1 MKALK
6 GAAGAPGI
14 AVGRLVSFRPA
25 LDDDLAPFPV
35 LVERATTYLR
45 ELGAGLR
52 TDGLAAEAAILD
64 AQALLAADPTL
75 AAAVQGYLAAGLEL
89 AAAITASV
97 DELAAPL
104 EALEDAYLR
113 ERAADVRAAGA
124 ALLRTE
130 RHEPVNL
137 PAGSILIAEELMPA
151 DIVALP
157 RATLAGLVT
166 ARGGSTSHTAI
177 LARSLGI
184 PAVLGLGTIGMH
196 YPDGTP
202 AIIDGGDAT
211 LIVEPD
217 QRTLSQY
224 VRWQYERVQ
233 PARSR
238 VPRAAL
244 ASRTTDGRRVL
255 LFANITGP
263 VDVPAA
269 IQEGAE
275 GIGLFRTEFLYL
287 GRSAPPTEDEQTAI
301 YAEVL
306 AAMDGRPVVIRTLDG
321 GGDKSLPY
329 LPLQPETNPALGE
342 RGIRLSQRFPH
353 LFQIQMR
360 AMLRAAVAGDL
371 RIMLPMVT
379 TAADV
384 HWAREQLTIA
394 TRDLVD
400 ARIEHRADLPV
411 GIMIETP
418 AAAIMADRL
427 APDVAFFSIGSNDL
441 TQYALAIDRAL
452 PRLAGRYATS
462 DPSVYRLIEM
472 TVAGAHKAGISVAV
486 CGELAGNPQAADILV
501 GLGVD
506 VLSMMPESLAGIRA
520 QVRQMSAAEVE
531 HIAAT
536 ACQR

>member
-14 AVGRLVSFRPA
+14 AVGHLIHFDSAP
-25 LDDDLAPFPV
+25 DDDLAPFPE
-35 LVERATTYLR
+35 LVERATTYLCA
-45 ELGAGLR
+45 LGEQLR
-52 TDGLAAEAAILD
+52 ADGLAAEAAILD
-64 AQALLAADPTL
+64 AQALLAADPML
-75 AAAVQGYLAAGLEL
+75 AAAVQSHTEAGMSL
-89 AAAITASV
+89 AAAITTSV

-104 EALEDAYLR
+104 EAFEDPYLR

-130 RHEPVNL
+130 RHEPVTL
-137 PAGSILIAEELMPA
+137 PAGAILIADELMPA
-151 DIVALP
+151 DIVTLP

-184 PAVLGLGTIGMH
+184 PAVLGLGSTGMH
-196 YPDGTP
+196 YPDGTT

-217 QRTLSQY
+217 QRTMSQY

-233 PARSR
+233 PSR
-238 VPRAAL
+238 KPRAAL

-269 IQEGAE
+269 IQAGAE

-301 YAEVL
+301 YADVV

-321 GGDKSLPY
+321 GGDKALPY

-353 LFQIQMR
+353 LFQTQVR

-379 TAADV
+379 TTADV
-384 HWAREQLTIA
+384 WWAREQIMIA
-394 TRDLVD
+394 TRNLLESQID
-400 ARIEHRADLPV
+400 HRAGLAV

-418 AAAIMADRL
+418 AAAIMADRF

-441 TQYALAIDRAL
+441 TQYALAIDRTL

-462 DPSVYRLIEM
+462 DPSIYRLIEM
-472 TVAGAHKAGISVAV
+472 AVAGAHKAGISVAV
-486 CGELAGNPQAADILV
+486 CGELAGDPQAADILV

-506 VLSMMPESLAGIRA
+506 ALSMMPETLVGIRTH
-520 QVRQMSAAEVE
+520 VRQMSAAEVE
-531 HIAAT
+531 HIAAR
-536 ACQR
+536 ACER